1 MNLPANAR
9 TSPEGEKETVWTQP
23 PAGLA
28 NSLQTVPNGSFSPQ
42 NVGAGLENIRE
53 STISS
58 RMRDW
63 RSLLVYI
70 LDVRR
75 EYAGLHVCASSG
87 QQNIVRVPVDGKDG
101 GPDRFLEELRD
112 PPITLL
118 IKRADSDR
126 PDNNQPVNP
135 SNTNQTAVWIAP
147 SSASNSK
154 LILQR
159 TPPNESSGTIDVE
172 QHQRR
177 LPFGPARLGVGRLS
191 PHVRVPILRGG
202 NDPV

>member
-1 MNLPANAR
+1 MDLPANAR
-9 TSPEGEKETVWTQP
+9 TSPDGEKETVWTQP

-42 NVGAGLENIRE
+42 NVGAGLDNIRE
-53 STISS
+53 FTGSS
-58 RMRDW
+58 RTRKL
-63 RSLLVYI
+63 RLLLVYI

-75 EYAGLHVCASSG
+75 EHAGLHVRTSSG
-87 QQNIVRVPVDGKDG
+87 QQDIVRMPTDGKDG

-118 IKRADSDR
+118 IKRADRDR
-126 PDNNQPVNP
+126 PDNDQLVNP

-159 TPPNESSGTIDVE
+159 TPPNESSGAIDIE

-177 LPFGPARLGVGRLS
+177 LPFSPARLGVGRLS